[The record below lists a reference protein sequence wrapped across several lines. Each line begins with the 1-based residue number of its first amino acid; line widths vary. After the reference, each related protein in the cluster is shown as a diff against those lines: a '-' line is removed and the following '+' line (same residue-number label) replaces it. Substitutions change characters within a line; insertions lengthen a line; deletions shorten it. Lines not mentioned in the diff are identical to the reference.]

1 MNTKQEDEQFSLGVP
16 ESQKQSALE
25 IFELFQNL
33 LEYIDE
39 FEGLASNTVYRTS
52 IKRRANQNQIK
63 FLAVVLYIKLKLEI
77 FKNSPL
83 FGQIADIHGQD

>member
-1 MNTKQEDEQFSLGVP
+1 MNTKQEAEQFSGVP

-33 LEYIDE
+33 REYIDE
-39 FEGLASNTVYRTS
+39 FEDLASNTEHRSTL
-52 IKRRANQNQIK
+52 KRKANQNQIK

-83 FGQIADIHGQD
+83 FL